1 MGAALMLTWFKRK
14 LAMWQLNG
22 LLKELEE
29 HLEYQEWLEAEITK
43 AQYRRL
49 ELLRR
54 INRR

>member
-1 MGAALMLTWFKRK
+1 MQKLNKWYKRLLAK
-14 LAMWQLNG
+14 LHTKA

-43 AQYRRL
+43 AQYRRI

-54 INRR
+54 IHRK

>member
-1 MGAALMLTWFKRK
+1 MRTWFKRK
-14 LAMWQLNG
+14 LATWRLND

>member
-1 MGAALMLTWFKRK
+1 MMTWLSNHYKRLLAK
-14 LAMWQLNG
+14 LHTKA

-49 ELLRR
+49 ELLRL

>member
-1 MGAALMLTWFKRK
+1 MQK
-14 LAMWQLNG
+14 LKNWYKHLLAKLHTKA

-29 HLEYQEWLEAEITK
+29 HLEYQEWLEAEVTK

-49 ELLRR
+49 ELLRL